1 MRSQFLQF
9 SAATSAALMANM
21 IPAVANA
28 YDDPALA
35 ARSPSLIWNTCQ
47 QGLSQQ
53 AKCSS
58 MFRKMFP
65 IQPSL
70 ILLALLVFLLFVVPF
85 FPKTVTPGLYQ
96 LLFTA
101 VILVSAL
108 TLGKSTKP
116 IVTIA
121 AIIIGIKWALLIYDN
136 KLRHISNIPMV
147 IFFIWMVGKL
157 LWSIAYE
164 PRKNSLVIV
173 DCVNGYFLMALVSA
187 IFISLTSYLS
197 PGSFN
202 FSNPGEA
209 PIQGMNEYI
218 YHALVVFSTT
228 GFGDI
233 IPNTPQAK
241 AISNFISVSGQ
252 LYVAIIIT
260 LLIGHYSASLHKAR
274 SQQQDNEAT

>member
-1 MRSQFLQF
+1 
-9 SAATSAALMANM
+9 
-21 IPAVANA
+21 
-28 YDDPALA
+28 
-35 ARSPSLIWNTCQ
+35 
-47 QGLSQQ
+47 
-53 AKCSS
+53 
-58 MFRKMFP
+58 MFRKRFS

-70 ILLALLVFLLFVVPF
+70 ILLALLVFLVFAVPF
-85 FPKTVTPGLYQ
+85 FPKSITPVLYQ

-101 VILVSAL
+101 VILASAL
-108 TLGKSTKP
+108 TLGNSTKL

-136 KLRHISNIPMV
+136 ELRHISNFPMV

-157 LWSIAYE
+157 LWRIAHE

-187 IFISLTSYLS
+187 ILISLTSYLS

-209 PIQGMNEYI
+209 PIKGMNEYI

-260 LLIGHYSASLHKAR
+260 LLIGHYSATLQKSGR
-274 SQQQDNEAT
+274 QQDNEAT